1 MKQPPPSDQVTPER
15 LLQFGFAYAPPL
27 IIAAAVTN
35 KVFDTLATGAKT
47 AGQVSRATASSLR
60 GLRSIM
66 NALVGLE
73 LLTKSGD
80 IYSLAPESEA
90 FLVTGKPGSLAGF
103 FAMNTTRLIPLWM
116 KLGET
121 VRTGRPPEARNQE
134 GTGSEFFQ
142 ELVENIIPMS
152 HPSAQA
158 LGDALQVSA
167 AKETVRVLDLAAG
180 SGIWGIVL
188 AQQSPHVQVTAVDWS
203 GVIPITQRITQRFG
217 VGDRFT
223 FVEGDLLNVD
233 FGSGYDIATLGHILH
248 SEGEKRSRQL
258 LQKTFGA
265 LQSGGTIAI
274 AEWLVNDERT
284 EPLNGLL
291 FAVNMLVN
299 TEQGDTFSFNEI
311 KGWLEAAGFKDART
325 VEAPGPSPLV
335 LATKP

>member
-1 MKQPPPSDQVTPER
+1 MRTLPPSDQVTPER
-15 LLQFGFAYAPPL
+15 LLQFGFAYAAPL

-47 AGQVSRATASSLR
+47 AEQVSRATASSLR

-66 NALVGLE
+66 N
-73 LLTKSGD
+73 

-142 ELVENIIPMS
+142 ELVDNIIPMS

-265 LQSGGTIAI
+265 LQS
-274 AEWLVNDERT
+274 EEQSPSR
-284 EPLNGLL
+284 NG
-291 FAVNMLVN
+291 
-299 TEQGDTFSFNEI
+299 S
-311 KGWLEAAGFKDART
+311 
-325 VEAPGPSPLV
+325 
-335 LATKP
+335 